1 MRLWKVDVELN
12 MNASN
17 VVTIEVKAS
26 TESKARKRAEI
37 IAKKKHNAFFTQI
50 NSIKFIG
57 YKANEN

>member
-17 VVTIEVKAS
+17 VVTIEVEAS
-26 TESKARKRAEI
+26 IESKARKRAEI
-37 IAKKKHNAFFTQI
+37 IAKKKYNTFFTQI

>member
-1 MRLWKVDVELN
+1 MGLWKVDVELN

-17 VVTIEVKAS
+17 VVTIEVEAS
-26 TESKARKRAEI
+26 IESKARKRAEI
-37 IAKKKHNAFFTQI
+37 IAKKKHNTFFTQI

>member
-26 TESKARKRAEI
+26 IESKARKRAEI
-37 IAKKKHNAFFTQI
+37 IAKKKHNTFFTQI
-50 NSIKFIG
+50 NSIKFID